1 MTTAPATRT
10 PSADLTA
17 MTDTGESDVAA
28 RAVGAVA
35 LAALALIHVEDLPDT
50 FTASRLVGAEYFA
63 LIAVSIGIA
72 AALLTRRAGPRV
84 WLSAGAVAGSA
95 MFAYVLSRTVG
106 IPGDHG
112 DIGNWRCTLGLAAL
126 SVEAMII
133 ALSGWSLVSSLV
145 PAQLRDRSGR

>member
-17 MTDTGESDVAA
+17 MTDPRESDVAA

-35 LAALALIHVEDLPDT
+35 LAGLALVHVEDLPDT
-50 FTASRLVGAEYFA
+50 FMASRLVGAEYLA

-72 AALLTRRAGPRV
+72 AALVTGRAGPRL
-84 WLSAGAVAGSA
+84 WLSAGIVAGSA

-106 IPGDHG
+106 IPGDHR
-112 DIGNWRCTLGLAAL
+112 DIGNWRCALGLAAL
-126 SVEAMII
+126 SVETMII
-133 ALSGWSLVSSLV
+133 TLSGWSFASSLV
-145 PAQLRDRSGR
+145 PARLRDGSGQ

>member
-1 MTTAPATRT
+1 VTAAPATST
-10 PSADLTA
+10 PPVDLTA
-17 MTDTGESDVAA
+17 RTDTRESDVPA

-50 FTASRLVGAEYFA
+50 FIASRLVGAEYLA

-72 AALLTRRAGPRV
+72 AALLTRHAGPRL
-84 WLSAGAVAGSA
+84 WFSAGAVAGSA

-106 IPGDHG
+106 IPGDYG

-126 SVEAMII
+126 TVEAMII
-133 ALSGWSLVSSLV
+133 MLSGWSFVNSLPPV
-145 PAQLRDRSGR
+145 RLRRRSGQ

>member
-1 MTTAPATRT
+1 MAAPATRT
-10 PSADLTA
+10 PLADPTTVA
-17 MTDTGESDVAA
+17 EPGENDVAA

-50 FTASRLVGAEYFA
+50 FAASRLVGAEYLV

-72 AALLTRRAGPRV
+72 AALLTHRAGPRM
-84 WLSAGAVAGSA
+84 WFLTGAVAGSA

-106 IPGDHG
+106 IPGDYS

-126 SVEAMII
+126 SVETMII
-133 ALSGWSLVSSLV
+133 CLSGWSLANSL
-145 PAQLRDRSGR
+145 LRQHSRGGSQR